1 MFYSFIRVIV
11 RIIVYI
17 VNGKPT
23 YLNKEKL
30 PTGNY
35 ILVGPHRTWF
45 DPLYFALAASPKKF
59 SFMAK
64 EELFK
69 NPILR
74 FILVHANAFPVNRE
88 NPGPSVIKTPVKWLK
103 KKDLSLIMFPSGTRH
118 SQKLKGGAILIAKL
132 SGVPVN
138 RINFIFTILTAVTVS
153 ISARAVG
160 ALIVS
165 SMMVVPAACSMQ
177 IVNSYKKTII
187 YAVIFNLFF
196 TILGIFISY
205 YKGLKPGATI
215 VLISITTFI
224 AILLIKSSKTFKK

>member
-132 SGVPVN
+132 SGVPIVPAVYQGPLTFKGLLT
-138 RINFIFTILTAVTVS
+138 RKKTTVAFGDPIYLDRKMKINDENQKIIIEKMEQQFNSLDKSINPDFKYIDVSIINALFSFKYPIKLDTLCFGGILTKRCT
-153 ISARAVG
+153 
-160 ALIVS
+160 
-165 SMMVVPAACSMQ
+165 
-177 IVNSYKKTII
+177 
-187 YAVIFNLFF
+187 
-196 TILGIFISY
+196 
-205 YKGLKPGATI
+205 
-215 VLISITTFI
+215 
-224 AILLIKSSKTFKK
+224 